1 MGKQISRSARNIA
14 WLEEHCRVPEGR
26 LVGEPVKIRP
36 AQRKIIEG
44 IYDSP
49 TRRAIISMGRKN
61 TKTATSAMLILLHLV
76 GPEARRNSQ
85 LYSAAQSR
93 DQAGILF
100 RLASKIVMQSPTLR
114 SYVTVRESAKELV
127 CSEIGTSYKAL
138 SADVATNLGL
148 SPAMVVHDELGQVRG
163 PTSDLYDAIETAF
176 GAQEDPLSII
186 ISTQAP
192 TDADLLSLLIDDAA
206 TGSDPTTKL
215 FFWTAPVEDDPFAE
229 ATWHK
234 ANPMLGDILNIAVVR
249 ELAETARRMPSKEA
263 SFRNLVLNQ
272 RVDQS
277 SPLVPRAVW
286 MACASDPDRAAL
298 SGGSVFMGLDL
309 SARND
314 LTALAYGV
322 QDAARAWHAWVE
334 FFAPSKGLV
343 ERARRDRVPYDIW
356 ADKGLITLTPGASVD
371 YEVVGARL
379 AELCDEYS
387 VEAIA
392 FDRWRIDVLKKE
404 LERLGV
410 ELPLVPFGQGFKDM
424 SPAVDAVEAALN
436 NGQLRHGG
444 NPVLTWCAANCQAS
458 SDPAGNRKLD
468 KARSTGRIDGFVAL
482 TMMLGVAGM
491 KVEKPAGPSVYETRG
506 IQEIRL

>member
-1 MGKQISRSARNIA
+1 VKRSQRNIE
-14 WLEEHCRVPEGR
+14 WLETHCCVPEGR
-26 LVGEPVKIRP
+26 LVGQPIKIRP

-114 SYVTVRESAKELV
+114 SYVTVRESAKELI
-127 CSEIGTSYKAL
+127 CPELGSAYKAL

-163 PTSDLYDAIETAF
+163 PTSDLYDALETAF

-206 TGSDPTTKL
+206 KGSDPTTKL
-215 FFWTAPVEDDPFAE
+215 FFWTAPLEDDPFAE
-229 ATWHK
+229 ATWYK
-234 ANPMLGDILNIAVVR
+234 ANPMLGDILNVAVVR

-272 RVDQS
+272 RVNQS
-277 SPLVPRAVW
+277 SPLIPRAIW
-286 MACASDPDRAAL
+286 MACAGEPDRTVL
-298 SGGSVFMGLDL
+298 TTGPVFAGLDL

-314 LTALAYGV
+314 LTALAYGAM
-322 QDAARAWHAWVE
+322 DATRSWHVWVE
-334 FFAPSKGLV
+334 FFAPSKGV
-343 ERARRDRVPYDIW
+343 VDRSRRDRVPYDIW

-371 YEVVGARL
+371 YEFVATRL
-379 AELCDEYS
+379 AELCEEYS

-392 FDRWRIDVLKKE
+392 FDRWRIDVLQKE
-404 LERLGV
+404 LVRLNV

-424 SPAVDAVEAALN
+424 SPAVDAMEAALN
-436 NGQLRHGG
+436 NEQVRHGG

-468 KARSTGRIDGFVAL
+468 KARSTGRIDGIVAL
-482 TMMLGVAGM
+482 AMMVGSAGM
-491 KVEKPAGPSVYETRG
+491 KLEKPAGPSIYETRG
-506 IQEIRL
+506 IEEISI